1 MKRIDWLIEWLV
13 HSLNRRSQSAI
24 QKTLPSHVALPFCAL
39 SEKLASH
46 DSTIRKTTS
55 IIDTN
60 FNAAGLVPCLLLPA
74 PPKRQLACGTIARRP
89 SIQVEPKPN
98 CVVTSV

>member
-1 MKRIDWLIEWLV
+1 MKRTHCLIEWLV

-24 QKTLPSHVALPFCAL
+24 QKTLQSHLALPFCAL
-39 SEKLASH
+39 SEKLTTL
-46 DSTIRKTTS
+46 DSTIRNTTS
-55 IIDTN
+55 IIDTD
-60 FNAAGLVPCLLLPA
+60 FNAARLVPCLLFPA
-74 PPKRQLACGTIARRP
+74 PPKRQLACGTIARRT

>member
-1 MKRIDWLIEWLV
+1 MKRIDCLIEWFI

-24 QKTLPSHVALPFCAL
+24 QKTLQSHLALPFCAL
-39 SEKLASH
+39 SEKLTTL
-46 DSTIRKTTS
+46 DSTIRNTTS
-55 IIDTN
+55 IIDTD
-60 FNAAGLVPCLLLPA
+60 FNAARLVPCLLFPA
-74 PPKRQLACGTIARRP
+74 PPKRQLACGTIARRT